1 MRLKNLIILAS
12 ISVLFTM
19 CAPSRP
25 AVVSQPEPPPM
36 WGPVGY
42 DDVRYYY
49 FPDMMVYYDVYS
61 SMYIYPRGNRWVS
74 AYYLPNHYGHYD
86 LYNTY
91 KVGLMDYYGP
101 SPYHNFNMHRQQYAV
116 GNQWPTQATIGV
128 RGQNGNHYAPT
139 RPRTSSASAQPTRG
153 SSTQQS
159 NVRGNSTQ
167 TNTRGN
173 DAGTRSTT
181 APAVRNPSDTRVPAT
196 TPRAT
201 PTTPRAN
208 PSTPRVAPA
217 ETRSSTRLPQPDAR
231 AVRERTQQI
240 RQQNRS
246 TAPAQRSTGTT
257 TPTTT
262 RGGGGRG
269 N

>member
-1 MRLKNLIILAS
+1 MRIKNLIILAS

-42 DDVRYYY
+42 EDVRYYY

-74 AYYLPNHYGHYD
+74 AYYLPNHYGHFD

-91 KVGLMDYYGP
+91 KVGLVDYYGP
-101 SPYHNFNMHRQQYAV
+101 SPYHNFNMHMQQYAV
-116 GNQWPTQATIGV
+116 GNQWPYQQTLGV
-128 RGQNGNHYAPT
+128 RGQNQTHYAPT
-139 RPRTSSASAQPTRG
+139 RPRTSSAQGTRG
-153 SSTQQS
+153 TRAQQAD
-159 NVRGNSTQ
+159 VRGNTSQSTIRN
-167 TNTRGN
+167 NT
-173 DAGTRSTT
+173 GTRSST
-181 APAVRNPSDTRVPAT
+181 APAVRNPTNTNP
-196 TPRAT
+196 PRAT
-201 PTTPRAN
+201 PA
-208 PSTPRVAPA
+208 TPRVAPA
-217 ETRSSTRLPQPDAR
+217 ETRSNTRLPQPDAR

-246 TAPAQRSTGTT
+246 ETPTQRNNQT
-257 TPTTT
+257 TPPPNT
-262 RGGGGRG
+262 RSGGGRG

>member
-1 MRLKNLIILAS
+1 MRIKKLIILAS
-12 ISVLFTM
+12 ILVLFTM

-25 AVVSQPEPPPM
+25 AVVYQPEPPPM

-42 DDVRYYY
+42 DQVRYYY
-49 FPDMMVYYDVYS
+49 FPDMMVYYDVHS
-61 SMYIYPRGNRWVS
+61 SMFIYPRGNRWVS
-74 AYYLPNHYGHYD
+74 AYYLPNHYGHFD
-86 LYNTY
+86 LYNSY

-101 SPYHNFNMHRQQYAV
+101 SPYNNFNMHMQQYAV
-116 GNQWPTQATIGV
+116 GNQWPYQQTLGV
-128 RGQNGNHYAPT
+128 RGQNQTHYAPT
-139 RPRTSSASAQPTRG
+139 RPRTSSAQGTRG
-153 SSTQQS
+153 TRAQQAD
-159 NVRGNSTQ
+159 VRGNTSPSSIR
-167 TNTRGN
+167 NTT
-173 DAGTRSTT
+173 GTRSSTT
-181 APAVRNPSDTRVPAT
+181 PAVRNPTNT
-196 TPRAT
+196 NTPRAI

-240 RQQNRS
+240 RQQNRA
-246 TAPAQRSTGTT
+246 TAPTQRSTGTT

-262 RGGGGRG
+262 RDGGGRG

>member
-1 MRLKNLIILAS
+1 MRFKNLIILAS

-42 DDVRYYY
+42 EDVRYYY

-91 KVGLMDYYGP
+91 KVGLVDYYGP

-116 GNQWPTQATIGV
+116 GNQWLTQATIGV
-128 RGQNGNHYAPT
+128 RGQSGNHYAPT
-139 RPRTSSASAQPTRG
+139 RPRTSSASSQPTRG

-167 TNTRGN
+167 PNTRGN
-173 DAGTRSTT
+173 NAGTRSNT
-181 APAVRNPSDTRVPAT
+181 APAVRNPSDTRAPAT

-201 PTTPRAN
+201 

-246 TAPAQRSTGTT
+246 TAPAQRSSGTI